1 MVQDAEANKAED
13 EKRKEVVEVR
23 NQADA
28 LIHQTTKSLTDLG
41 ENFDA
46 TEKEGI
52 EAAIKDLEE
61 TLKDDSATKEQIE
74 EKVKVL
80 TEKSHKLAEAM
91 YAKEKGD
98 ENPEAKK
105 ADDDDVID
113 AEVE

>member
-1 MVQDAEANKAED
+1 
-13 EKRKEVVEVR
+13 VR

-46 TEKEGI
+46 TEKESI
-52 EAAIKDLEE
+52 EAAITDLEE
-61 TLKDDSATKEQIE
+61 TLKNDSSTKEQIE
-74 EKVKVL
+74 EKVKTL
-80 TEKSHKLAEAM
+80 TEKSQKLAEAM
-91 YAKEKGD
+91 SAKEQG
-98 ENPEAKK
+98 NANSEAKK

>member
-1 MVQDAEANKAED
+1 MHSSTKQ
-13 EKRKEVVEVR
+13 R
-23 NQADA
+23 
-28 LIHQTTKSLTDLG
+28 KSLADLG

-46 TEKEGI
+46 GRKRRLS
-52 EAAIKDLEE
+52 KLLLLSLEE

-91 YAKEKGD
+91 YAKEQGGA
-98 ENPEAKK
+98 NPEAKK